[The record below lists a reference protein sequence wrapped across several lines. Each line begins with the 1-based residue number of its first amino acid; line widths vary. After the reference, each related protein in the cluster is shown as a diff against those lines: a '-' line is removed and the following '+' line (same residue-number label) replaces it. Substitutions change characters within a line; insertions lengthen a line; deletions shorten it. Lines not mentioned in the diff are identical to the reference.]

1 MFHERLCN
9 LHLDEILGDKKWG
22 INMKPTGLE
31 NIREEKFWQ
40 EANARKKSKEKNL
53 AKIQRQEEVTR
64 KHEIRK
70 IFVICY
76 LLPIALN
83 VLSTFSSLLITN

>member
-1 MFHERLCN
+1 
-9 LHLDEILGDKKWG
+9 
-22 INMKPTGLE
+22 MKPAGLE

-40 EANARKKSKEKNL
+40 EANARKKNLRKKNI
-53 AKIQRQEEVTR
+53 AMIQRQEEATR

-70 IFVICY
+70 NFVIFY

-83 VLSTFSSLLITN
+83 VLATFSSLLPIRHSSS